1 MANTTIKTPLY
12 ACGTCG
18 AHFNRRYNAKRH
30 SKIIHASESEIVSF
44 VEYMIGRSQGKYLP
58 ADPMSYRSKRSNNG
72 SKIVH
77 ESSNANFGH
86 DIFNINVV
94 KNLTHRPEPAQRD
107 KNSSY
112 LFDYEKKNNELSN
125 MQKLREKIEDLGLM
139 LRDFY
144 PPQQVQVIL
153 FNLMGKLNASEN
165 YVSLEME
172 LEGYRNSLVNRY
184 LRG

>member
-1 MANTTIKTPLY
+1 MASTTIKMPLY

-30 SKIIHASESEIVSF
+30 SKIIDAGESEIVSF

-72 SKIVH
+72 NNIVH

-86 DIFNINVV
+86 DINVV
-94 KNLTHRPEPAQRD
+94 KNLTHRPGPAQRD

-112 LFDYEKKNNELSN
+112 LF
-125 MQKLREKIEDLGLM
+125 
-139 LRDFY
+139 
-144 PPQQVQVIL
+144 
-153 FNLMGKLNASEN
+153 
-165 YVSLEME
+165 
-172 LEGYRNSLVNRY
+172 
-184 LRG
+184 

>member
-1 MANTTIKTPLY
+1 MASTTIKMPLY

-30 SKIIHASESEIVSF
+30 SKIIDAGESEIVSF

-58 ADPMSYRSKRSNNG
+58 ADPVSYRSKRSNNG

-77 ESSNANFGH
+77 ESSKTSFDH
-86 DIFNINVV
+86 QIFNINVV
-94 KNLTHRPEPAQRD
+94 TNLTHRPEPAQRD

-112 LFDYEKKNNELSN
+112 LFDYENKNNELSN

-139 LRDFY
+139 LRDL
-144 PPQQVQVIL
+144 PSAASAGNIIQ
-153 FNLMGKLNASEN
+153 LNW
-165 YVSLEME
+165 
-172 LEGYRNSLVNRY
+172 
-184 LRG
+184 